1 MADNRVLTKA
11 KPARVSSWVFRYAVK
26 IATVLTVLAVCL
38 IIGYILVMG
47 IPQIKPEMFELEYNS
62 DNVSFMPA
70 LFNTLIVIVMA
81 VSCSSIFGIG
91 AAIFLNEYT
100 NKTNIFV
107 RIVALA
113 TETLSGIPS
122 IVYGLFGLLFFVYY
136 LQWGLSL
143 LAGACTMAIM
153 TFPIIMRA
161 SQEALAAVPD
171 LYREGSFGLGAGRFR
186 TVFKIVLPAAIP
198 GILGGIILAIGRTV
212 GESAALIYTAGSIA
226 AVPETV
232 FSSTRTLA
240 VHMYLLASEGLHI
253 DATYATAV
261 LLLLFVLL
269 INFATSAVANRISK
283 GKMTDE

>member
-11 KPARVSSWVFRYAVK
+11 KPARISSWIFRYAVK
-26 IATVLTVLAVCL
+26 IATLLTVLAVCL
-38 IIGYILVMG
+38 IIGYILIMG
-47 IPQIKPEMFELEYNS
+47 IPQIKSEMFELEYNS

-100 NKTNIFV
+100 NKQNFFV

-143 LAGACTMAIM
+143 LAGVCTMAIM

-261 LLLLFVLL
+261 LLLVFVLL

-283 GKMTDE
+283 GNMSDE

>member
-11 KPARVSSWVFRYAVK
+11 KPAKLSSWIFRYAVK
-26 IATVLTVLAVCL
+26 IATVITVLAVCL
-38 IIGYILVMG
+38 IIGYILIMG
-47 IPQIKPEMFELEYNS
+47 VPQIKPEMFELEYNS

-100 NKTNIFV
+100 NKTNFFV

-143 LAGACTMAIM
+143 LAGVCTMAIM

-161 SQEALAAVPD
+161 SQEVLAAVPD

-283 GKMTDE
+283 GNMSDE

>member
-1 MADNRVLTKA
+1 MADNRALTKA
-11 KPARVSSWVFRYAVK
+11 KPARISSWIFRYAVK
-26 IATVLTVLAVCL
+26 IATLITVLAVCL

-62 DNVSFMPA
+62 ENVSFMPA
-70 LFNTLIVIVMA
+70 LFNTLIVIVMS

-100 NKTNIFV
+100 NRTNFFV

-143 LAGACTMAIM
+143 LAGVCTMAIM

-226 AVPETV
+226 AVPESV

-261 LLLLFVLL
+261 LLLVFVLL

-283 GKMTDE
+283 GNMSDE

>member
-1 MADNRVLTKA
+1 MANNSILTRT
-11 KPARVSSWVFRYAVK
+11 KPARPSSWVFRALVY
-26 IATVLTVLAVCL
+26 ISTVLTVLAVCF

-47 IPQIKPEMFELEYNS
+47 VPQIKPEMFELTYNS
-62 DNVSFMPA
+62 NNCSFMPA
-70 LFNTLIVIVMA
+70 LFNTLIVIVLS
-81 VSCSSIFGIG
+81 VSCSSVFGIG

-100 NKTNIFV
+100 DKGNWFV
-107 RIVALA
+107 RVVALA

-143 LAGACTMAIM
+143 LAGVCTMAIM

-161 SQEALAAVPD
+161 TQEALAAVPD
-171 LYREGSFGLGAGRFR
+171 LYREGSFGLGAGRVR
-186 TVFKIVLPAAIP
+186 TVFRIVLPSAIP

-226 AVPETV
+226 AVPVSV
-232 FSSTRTLA
+232 FSSTQTLA

-261 LLLLFVLL
+261 LLLVFVLL
-269 INFATSAVANRISK
+269 INLATSAVAKRIGK
-283 GKMTDE
+283 GGMTDE

>member
-11 KPARVSSWVFRYAVK
+11 KPAKLSSWIFRYAVK
-26 IATVLTVLAVCL
+26 IATVITVLAVCL
-38 IIGYILVMG
+38 IIGYILIMG
-47 IPQIKPEMFELEYNS
+47 VPQIKPEMFELEYNS

-100 NKTNIFV
+100 NKTNFFV
-107 RIVALA
+107 RIVGLA

-143 LAGACTMAIM
+143 LAGVCTMAIM

-283 GKMTDE
+283 GNMSDE

>member
-11 KPARVSSWVFRYAVK
+11 KPARISSWVFRYAVK
-26 IATVLTVLAVCL
+26 IATLLTVLAVCL
-38 IIGYILVMG
+38 IIGYILIMG
-47 IPQIKPEMFELEYNS
+47 IPQIKPEMFEMEYNS

-100 NKTNIFV
+100 NKQNFFV

-143 LAGACTMAIM
+143 LAGVCTMAIM

-261 LLLLFVLL
+261 LLLVFVLL

-283 GKMTDE
+283 GNMSDE

>member
-11 KPARVSSWVFRYAVK
+11 KPARISSWIFRYAVK
-26 IATVLTVLAVCL
+26 IATLLTVLAVCL
-38 IIGYILVMG
+38 IIGYILIMG

-100 NKTNIFV
+100 NKQNFFV

-143 LAGACTMAIM
+143 LAGVCTMAIM

-186 TVFKIVLPAAIP
+186 TVFKIVLPDAIP

-261 LLLLFVLL
+261 LLLVFVLL

-283 GKMTDE
+283 GNMSDE

>member
-11 KPARVSSWVFRYAVK
+11 KPARISSWIFRYAVK
-26 IATVLTVLAVCL
+26 IATLLTVLAVCL
-38 IIGYILVMG
+38 IIGYILIMG

-100 NKTNIFV
+100 NKQNFFV

-143 LAGACTMAIM
+143 LAGVCTMAIM

-261 LLLLFVLL
+261 FLLVFVLL

-283 GKMTDE
+283 GNMSDE

>member
-11 KPARVSSWVFRYAVK
+11 KPARISSWIFRYAVK
-26 IATVLTVLAVCL
+26 IATLLTVLAVCL
-38 IIGYILVMG
+38 IIGYILIMG

-70 LFNTLIVIVMA
+70 LFNTLIVIVMT

-100 NKTNIFV
+100 NKQNFFV

-143 LAGACTMAIM
+143 LAGVCTMAIM

-261 LLLLFVLL
+261 LLLVFVLL

-283 GKMTDE
+283 GNMSDE

>member
-11 KPARVSSWVFRYAVK
+11 KPARISSWIFRYAVK
-26 IATVLTVLAVCL
+26 IAILLTVLAVCL
-38 IIGYILVMG
+38 IIGYILIMG

-100 NKTNIFV
+100 NKQNFFV

-143 LAGACTMAIM
+143 LAGVCTMAIM

-261 LLLLFVLL
+261 LLLVFVLL

-283 GKMTDE
+283 GNMSDE

>member
-11 KPARVSSWVFRYAVK
+11 KPARISSWIFRYAVK
-26 IATVLTVLAVCL
+26 IATLLTVLAVCL
-38 IIGYILVMG
+38 IIGYILIMG

-81 VSCSSIFGIG
+81 VSCSSTFGIG

-100 NKTNIFV
+100 NKQNFFV

-143 LAGACTMAIM
+143 LAGVCTMAIM

-261 LLLLFVLL
+261 LLLVFVLL

-283 GKMTDE
+283 GNMSDE

>member
-1 MADNRVLTKA
+1 MADNEALTKV
-11 KPARVSSWVFRYAVK
+11 KPTRTSSKIFRTLVYA
-26 IATVLTVLAVCL
+26 ATVLTVVAVCF
-38 IIGYILVMG
+38 IIGYILIMG
-47 IPQIKPEMFELEYNS
+47 VPHIKPEMFALEYNS

-70 LFNTLIVIVMA
+70 LFNTIIVILLS

-100 NKTNIFV
+100 NRGNWFV
-107 RIVALA
+107 RLVALA

-143 LAGACTMAIM
+143 LAGVCTMAIM

-161 SQEALAAVPD
+161 TQEALQAVPD

-186 TVFKIVLPAAIP
+186 TVMRIVLPAAIP

-226 AVPETV
+226 EVPSTI
-232 FSSTRTLA
+232 FDSTRTLA

-261 LLLLFVLL
+261 ILLIFVL
-269 INFATSAVANRISK
+269 IVNAASTFVANKITKSK
-283 GKMTDE
+283 SGE

>member
-11 KPARVSSWVFRYAVK
+11 KPSRISSWIFRYAVK
-26 IATVLTVLAVCL
+26 IATLITVLAVCL

-62 DNVSFMPA
+62 ENVSFMPA
-70 LFNTLIVIVMA
+70 LFNTLIVIVMS

-100 NKTNIFV
+100 NKTNFFV

-143 LAGACTMAIM
+143 LAGVCTMAIM

-226 AVPETV
+226 AVPESV

-261 LLLLFVLL
+261 LLLVFVLL

-283 GKMTDE
+283 GNMSDE

>member
-11 KPARVSSWVFRYAVK
+11 KPARISSWIFRYAVK
-26 IATVLTVLAVCL
+26 IATLLTVLAVCL
-38 IIGYILVMG
+38 IIGYILIMG

-100 NKTNIFV
+100 NKQNFFV

-143 LAGACTMAIM
+143 LAGVCTMAIM

-261 LLLLFVLL
+261 LLLVLVLL

-283 GKMTDE
+283 GNMSDE

>member
-11 KPARVSSWVFRYAVK
+11 KPARISSWIFRYAVK
-26 IATVLTVLAVCL
+26 IATLITVLAVCL

-62 DNVSFMPA
+62 ENVSFMPA
-70 LFNTLIVIVMA
+70 LFNTLIVIVMS

-100 NKTNIFV
+100 NRANFFV

-143 LAGACTMAIM
+143 LAGVCTMAIM

-226 AVPETV
+226 AVPESV

-261 LLLLFVLL
+261 LLLVFVLL

-283 GKMTDE
+283 GNMSDE

>member
-1 MADNRVLTKA
+1 MADNRVLTKTRPA
-11 KPARVSSWVFRYAVK
+11 KATSWVFRGAVYV
-26 IATVLTVLAVCL
+26 ATALTVVAVCF

-47 IPQIKPEMFELEYNS
+47 VPQIRPEMFELEYNS

-70 LFNTLIVIVMA
+70 LINTLIVILLSVT
-81 VSCSSIFGIG
+81 CSSVFGIG

-100 NKTNIFV
+100 DRSNWFV

-143 LAGACTMAIM
+143 AAGVCTMAIM

-161 SQEALAAVPD
+161 TQEALAAVPD

-186 TVFKIVLPAAIP
+186 TVFRIVLPSAIP

-212 GESAALIYTAGSIA
+212 GESAALIYTAGSVA
-226 AVPETV
+226 AIPESM

-261 LLLLFVLL
+261 LLLVFVLL
-269 INFATSAVANRISK
+269 INLATSAVASKISK
-283 GKMTDE
+283 GGMSDE

>member
-11 KPARVSSWVFRYAVK
+11 KPARISSWIFRYAVK
-26 IATVLTVLAVCL
+26 IATLLTVLAVCL
-38 IIGYILVMG
+38 IIGYILIMG

-100 NKTNIFV
+100 NKQNFFV
-107 RIVALA
+107 RIVARA

-143 LAGACTMAIM
+143 LAGVCTMAIM

-261 LLLLFVLL
+261 LLLVFVLL

-283 GKMTDE
+283 GNMSDE

>member
-11 KPARVSSWVFRYAVK
+11 KPVRISSWIFRYAVK
-26 IATVLTVLAVCL
+26 IATLLTVLAVCL
-38 IIGYILVMG
+38 IIGYILIMG

-100 NKTNIFV
+100 NKQNFFV

-143 LAGACTMAIM
+143 LAGVCTMAIM

-261 LLLLFVLL
+261 LLLVFVLL

-283 GKMTDE
+283 GNMSDE

>member
-11 KPARVSSWVFRYAVK
+11 NPARVSSWVFRYAVK

>member
-11 KPARVSSWVFRYAVK
+11 KPARISSWIFRYAVK
-26 IATVLTVLAVCL
+26 IATLITVLAVCL

-47 IPQIKPEMFELEYNS
+47 VPQIKPEMFELEYNS
-62 DNVSFMPA
+62 ENVSFMPA
-70 LFNTLIVIVMA
+70 LFNTLIVIVMS

-100 NKTNIFV
+100 NRTNFFV

-143 LAGACTMAIM
+143 LAGVCTMAIM

-226 AVPETV
+226 AVPESV

-261 LLLLFVLL
+261 LLLVFVLL

-283 GKMTDE
+283 GNMSDE

>member
-11 KPARVSSWVFRYAVK
+11 KPARISSWIFRYAVK
-26 IATVLTVLAVCL
+26 IATLLTVLAVCL
-38 IIGYILVMG
+38 IIGYILIMG

-100 NKTNIFV
+100 NKQNFFV

-143 LAGACTMAIM
+143 LAGVCTMAIM

-261 LLLLFVLL
+261 LLVFVLL

-283 GKMTDE
+283 GNMSDE

>member
-143 LAGACTMAIM
+143 LAGACIMVIM

>member
-11 KPARVSSWVFRYAVK
+11 KPAKLSSWIFRYAVK
-26 IATVLTVLAVCL
+26 IATVITVLAVCL
-38 IIGYILVMG
+38 IIGYILIMG
-47 IPQIKPEMFELEYNS
+47 VPQIKPEMFELEYNS

-91 AAIFLNEYT
+91 AAISLNEYT
-100 NKTNIFV
+100 NKTNFFV

-143 LAGACTMAIM
+143 LAGVCTMAIM

-283 GKMTDE
+283 GNMSDE

>member
-11 KPARVSSWVFRYAVK
+11 KPARISSWIFRYAVK
-26 IATVLTVLAVCL
+26 IATLLTVLAVCL
-38 IIGYILVMG
+38 IIGYILIMG

-100 NKTNIFV
+100 NKQNFFV

-136 LQWGLSL
+136 RQWGLSL
-143 LAGACTMAIM
+143 LAGVCTMAIM

-261 LLLLFVLL
+261 LLLVFVLL

-283 GKMTDE
+283 GNMSDE

>member
-1 MADNRVLTKA
+1 MANNSILARTK
-11 KPARVSSWVFRYAVK
+11 PSRPSSWVFRVLVYAS
-26 IATVLTVLAVCL
+26 TVLTVLAVCF

-47 IPQIKPEMFELEYNS
+47 VPQIKPEMFELTCNS
-62 DNVSFMPA
+62 DNCSFMPA
-70 LFNTLIVIVMA
+70 LFNTLIVIVLS
-81 VSCSSIFGIG
+81 VSCSSVFGIG

-100 NKTNIFV
+100 DKGNWFV
-107 RIVALA
+107 RVVALA

-143 LAGACTMAIM
+143 LAGVCTMAIM

-161 SQEALAAVPD
+161 TQEALAAVPD

-186 TVFKIVLPAAIP
+186 TVFRIVLPTAIP

-226 AVPETV
+226 AVPV
-232 FSSTRTLA
+232 SMFSSTRTLA

-261 LLLLFVLL
+261 LLLVFVLL
-269 INFATSAVANRISK
+269 INLATSAVAKRISK
-283 GKMTDE
+283 GGMTDE

>member
-11 KPARVSSWVFRYAVK
+11 KPAKLSSWIFRYAVK
-26 IATVLTVLAVCL
+26 IATVITVLAVCL
-38 IIGYILVMG
+38 IIGYILIMG
-47 IPQIKPEMFELEYNS
+47 VPQIKPEMFELEYNS

-100 NKTNIFV
+100 NKTNFFV

-122 IVYGLFGLLFFVYY
+122 IVYGLFGLSFFVYY

-143 LAGACTMAIM
+143 LAGVCTMAIM

-283 GKMTDE
+283 GNMSDE

>member
-1 MADNRVLTKA
+1 MASNTVPTRT
-11 KPARVSSWVFRYAVK
+11 KPAKASSWVFRMLVYSS
-26 IATVLTVLAVCL
+26 TVLTVLAVCF

-47 IPQIKPEMFELEYNS
+47 IPQIKPEMFELTYTS
-62 DNVSFMPA
+62 DNCSFMPA
-70 LFNTLIVIVMA
+70 LFNTLLVIVLS
-81 VSCSSIFGIG
+81 VSCSSVFGIG
-91 AAIFLNEYT
+91 AAIFLNEYASKG
-100 NKTNIFV
+100 NWFV
-107 RIVALA
+107 RLVALA

-143 LAGACTMAIM
+143 LAGVCTMAIM

-161 SQEALAAVPD
+161 TQEALAAVPD

-186 TVFKIVLPAAIP
+186 TVMRIVLPSAIP

-212 GESAALIYTAGSIA
+212 GESTALIYTAGSIA
-226 AVPETV
+226 AIPASV

-261 LLLLFVLL
+261 LLLAFVLL
-269 INFATSAVANRISK
+269 INLATSAVAKRIAK
-283 GKMTDE
+283 GGMSDE

>member
-1 MADNRVLTKA
+1 MANNKVLTKQ
-11 KPARVSSWVFRYAVK
+11 KPTRMSSCVFRGCVYT
-26 IATVLTVLAVCL
+26 ATVLTVLAVCF

-47 IPQIKPEMFELEYNS
+47 IPQIKPEMFELTYNS
-62 DNVSFMPA
+62 TNVSFMPA
-70 LFNTLIVIVMA
+70 LFNTLIMIVLA
-81 VSCSSIFGIG
+81 VSVSSLFGIG
-91 AAIFLNEYT
+91 AAVFLNEYT
-100 NKTNIFV
+100 NRGNWFV
-107 RIVALA
+107 RLVALA

-143 LAGACTMAIM
+143 MSGAATMAIM

-161 SQEALAAVPD
+161 TQEALRAVPD

-186 TVFKIVLPAAIP
+186 TVFKIVLPSAIP

-226 AVPETV
+226 AIPTSV
-232 FSSTRTLA
+232 FDSTRTLA

-261 LLLLFVLL
+261 VLLVFVLIVNL
-269 INFATSAVANRISK
+269 ASSAVANKISK
-283 GKMTDE
+283 GSISDE

>member
-1 MADNRVLTKA
+1 MASNTVPTRT
-11 KPARVSSWVFRYAVK
+11 KPAKASSWVFRMLVYSS
-26 IATVLTVLAVCL
+26 TVLTVLAVCF

-47 IPQIKPEMFELEYNS
+47 IPQIKPEMFELTYTS
-62 DNVSFMPA
+62 DNCSFMPA
-70 LFNTLIVIVMA
+70 LFNTLLVIVLS
-81 VSCSSIFGIG
+81 VSCSSVFGIG
-91 AAIFLNEYT
+91 AAIFLNEYASKG
-100 NKTNIFV
+100 NWFV
-107 RIVALA
+107 RLVALA

-143 LAGACTMAIM
+143 LAGVCTMAIM

-161 SQEALAAVPD
+161 TQEALAAVPD

-186 TVFKIVLPAAIP
+186 TVMRIVLPSAIP

-226 AVPETV
+226 AIPASV

-261 LLLLFVLL
+261 LLLAFVLL
-269 INFATSAVANRISK
+269 INLATSAVAKRIAK
-283 GKMTDE
+283 GGMSDE

>member
-1 MADNRVLTKA
+1 MPNNTILTKQ
-11 KPARVSSWVFRYAVK
+11 KPTRVSSRIFRACVYG
-26 IATVLTVLAVCL
+26 ATVLTVLAVCF

-47 IPQIKPEMFELEYNS
+47 IPHIKPEMFELTYS
-62 DNVSFMPA
+62 STNVSFIPA
-70 LFNTLIVIVMA
+70 LFNTLIMILLA
-81 VSCSSIFGIG
+81 VSVSSVFGIG

-100 NKTNIFV
+100 NRGNWFV
-107 RIVALA
+107 RLVALA

-143 LAGACTMAIM
+143 LAGATTMAIM

-161 SQEALAAVPD
+161 AQEALQAVPD

-186 TVFKIVLPAAIP
+186 TVVKIVLPSAIP

-226 AVPETV
+226 AIPGSV
-232 FSSTRTLA
+232 FDSTRTLA

-261 LLLLFVLL
+261 VLLVFVLL
-269 INFATSAVANRISK
+269 INLASSAAANIISK
-283 GKMTDE
+283 GSFSDE

>member
-1 MADNRVLTKA
+1 MPDNRVLTAA
-11 KPARVSSWVFRYAVK
+11 KPTKTSSWIFRGAVYV
-26 IATVLTVLAVCL
+26 ATILTVLAVCF

-70 LFNTLIVIVMA
+70 LFNTLIVILMS

-100 NKTNIFV
+100 NRSNWFV

-143 LAGACTMAIM
+143 LAGVCTMAIM

-161 SQEALAAVPD
+161 TQEALQAVPD

-186 TVFKIVLPAAIP
+186 TVFRIVLPAAIP

-226 AVPETV
+226 AVPESV

-283 GKMTDE
+283 GNMSDE

>member
-11 KPARVSSWVFRYAVK
+11 KPARISSWIFRYAVK
-26 IATVLTVLAVCL
+26 IATLITVLAVCL

-62 DNVSFMPA
+62 ENVSFMPA
-70 LFNTLIVIVMA
+70 LFNTLIVIVMS

-100 NKTNIFV
+100 NRTNFFV

-143 LAGACTMAIM
+143 LAGVCTMAIM

-226 AVPETV
+226 AVPESV

-261 LLLLFVLL
+261 LLLVFVLL

-283 GKMTDE
+283 GNMSDE

>member
-1 MADNRVLTKA
+1 MADNRVLTQTR
-11 KPARVSSWVFRYAVK
+11 PARVSSWIFRYAVK
-26 IATVLTVLAVCL
+26 IATALTIIAVCA

-47 IPQIKPEMFELEYNS
+47 VPQIKPEMFSLEYNS

-70 LFNTLIVIVMA
+70 LINTLIVILMS
-81 VSCSSIFGIG
+81 VSCSSVFGIG

-100 NKTNIFV
+100 NKANLFV

-143 LAGACTMAIM
+143 LAGVCTMAIM

-161 SQEALAAVPD
+161 SQEAFAAVPD

-226 AVPETV
+226 AVPESV

-261 LLLLFVLL
+261 LLLIFVLV

-283 GKMTDE
+283 GNMSDE

>member
-11 KPARVSSWVFRYAVK
+11 KPARISSWIFRYAVK
-26 IATVLTVLAVCL
+26 IATLLTVLAVCL
-38 IIGYILVMG
+38 IIGYILIMG

-100 NKTNIFV
+100 NKQNFFV

-122 IVYGLFGLLFFVYY
+122 IVYGFFVYY

-143 LAGACTMAIM
+143 LAGVCTMAIM

-261 LLLLFVLL
+261 LLLVFVLL

-283 GKMTDE
+283 GNMSDE

>member
-11 KPARVSSWVFRYAVK
+11 KPARISSWIFRYAVK
-26 IATVLTVLAVCL
+26 IATLLTVLAVCL
-38 IIGYILVMG
+38 IIGYILIMG

-100 NKTNIFV
+100 NKQNFFV

-143 LAGACTMAIM
+143 LAGVCTMAIM

-212 GESAALIYTAGSIA
+212 GESAALIYAAGSIA

-261 LLLLFVLL
+261 LLLVFVLL

-283 GKMTDE
+283 GNMSDE

>member
-11 KPARVSSWVFRYAVK
+11 KPARISSWIFRYAVK
-26 IATVLTVLAVCL
+26 IATLLTVLAVCL
-38 IIGYILVMG
+38 IIGYILIMG

-62 DNVSFMPA
+62 DNVSFMLA

-100 NKTNIFV
+100 NKQNFFV

-143 LAGACTMAIM
+143 LAGVCTMAIM

-261 LLLLFVLL
+261 LLLVFVLL

-283 GKMTDE
+283 GNMSDE

>member
-11 KPARVSSWVFRYAVK
+11 KPARISSWIFRYAVK
-26 IATVLTVLAVCL
+26 IATLLTVLAVCL
-38 IIGYILVMG
+38 IIGYILIMG

-81 VSCSSIFGIG
+81 VSCSSVFGIG

-100 NKTNIFV
+100 NKQNFFV

-143 LAGACTMAIM
+143 LAGVCTMAIM

-261 LLLLFVLL
+261 LLLVFVLL

-283 GKMTDE
+283 GNMSDE

>member
-11 KPARVSSWVFRYAVK
+11 KPARISSWIFRYAVK
-26 IATVLTVLAVCL
+26 IATLLTVLAVCL
-38 IIGYILVMG
+38 IIGYILIMG

-100 NKTNIFV
+100 NKQNFFV

-136 LQWGLSL
+136 LQWGLPL
-143 LAGACTMAIM
+143 LAGVCTMAIM

-261 LLLLFVLL
+261 LLLVFVLL

-283 GKMTDE
+283 GNMSDE

>member
-1 MADNRVLTKA
+1 MANNKVLTKQ
-11 KPARVSSWVFRYAVK
+11 KPTRMSSCVFRGCVYT
-26 IATVLTVLAVCL
+26 ATVLTVLAVCF

-47 IPQIKPEMFELEYNS
+47 IPQIKPEMFELTYNS
-62 DNVSFMPA
+62 TNVSFMPA
-70 LFNTLIVIVMA
+70 LFNALIMIVLA
-81 VSCSSIFGIG
+81 VSVSSVFGIG
-91 AAIFLNEYT
+91 AAVFLNEYT
-100 NKTNIFV
+100 NRGNWFV
-107 RIVALA
+107 RLVALA

-143 LAGACTMAIM
+143 MAGAATMAIM
-153 TFPIIMRA
+153 TFPIIMCA
-161 SQEALAAVPD
+161 TQEALQAVPD

-186 TVFKIVLPAAIP
+186 TVFKIVLPSAIP

-226 AVPETV
+226 AIPISV
-232 FSSTRTLA
+232 FDSTRTLA

-261 LLLLFVLL
+261 VLLVFVLIVNL
-269 INFATSAVANRISK
+269 ASSAVANKISK
-283 GKMTDE
+283 GSISDE